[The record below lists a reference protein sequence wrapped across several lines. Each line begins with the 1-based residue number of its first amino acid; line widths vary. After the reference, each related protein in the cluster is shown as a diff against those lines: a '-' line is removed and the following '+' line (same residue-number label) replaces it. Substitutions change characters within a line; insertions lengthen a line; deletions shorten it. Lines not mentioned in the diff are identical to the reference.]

1 LDVASSCGAA
11 KDRAA
16 SQVVVEH
23 APSKTEAQA
32 REIIKTGLR
41 TGILLAE
48 EYRDNTSRKMRKG
61 LKVNDAK
68 RPGRLQS

>member
-1 LDVASSCGAA
+1 LDVASGSGAA

-16 SQVVVEH
+16 WQVVVEH
-23 APSKTEAQA
+23 AASKTEAQA
-32 REIIKTGLR
+32 REVIKTWLR